1 MRLSFCALC
10 GCADVAR
17 LEHHHVTPRSL
28 GGTDDERNLL
38 TVCADCH
45 GMVNGMHAS
54 RTLAT

>member
-1 MRLSFCALC
+1 
-10 GCADVAR
+10 
-17 LEHHHVTPRSL
+17 VTPRSL